1 MISRIFVELNSC
13 HFRCGGAVYE
23 AEKVTVKEDVYH
35 KKCLTC
41 TKCARALDSL
51 ALCVAPDG
59 NAYCKVCYKTVTAPE
74 RPQIITDTSQIPA
87 EDDKEGCP
95 RCGGKNF
102 ENILT

>member
-1 MISRIFVELNSC
+1 MRLLL
-13 HFRCGGAVYE
+13 R
-23 AEKVTVKEDVYH
+23 TVLLLCILGPHNRMVH
-35 KKCLTC
+35 GI
-41 TKCARALDSL
+41 DSL
-51 ALCVAPDG
+51 ALSVGPDG

-102 ENILT
+102 ENIL